1 MTTMTT
7 GTTDYPRLRYRILT
21 HAVEIDVP
29 DAAMRDAVA
38 RVLGHFTP
46 DDGDADDGGMAT
58 ERVQYTLVRS
68 SEQRWMVS
76 RSGSGFGTDT
86 EMTSGLLALEWH
98 LVTDA
103 LAKQTT
109 FFHLHGAALATPGGQ
124 RSVLVVGESGSG
136 KTTLMLALM
145 QRGFLPYSDDVA
157 LIEPE
162 SLLLH
167 PFPRA
172 FHLREGTR
180 ALLRERPDAPLG
192 DFARLPPGFLLPPRY
207 ASAPAPVRFVVF
219 PSLRLGQPPEF
230 VPLTPAESATML
242 LSQTLTLTGTP
253 VLALGTAAR
262 LTVAARCGRL
272 FMGDLAATADLV
284 AALTT
289 EGPAPSPAP

>member
-1 MTTMTT
+1 MTITVTE
-7 GTTDYPRLRYRILT
+7 YPRLRYRILT

-29 DAAMRDAVA
+29 DATMRDAVA

-46 DDGDADDGGMAT
+46 DDGSVAE
-58 ERVQYTLVRS
+58 ERVQYTLTRS
-68 SEQRWMVS
+68 NDQRWMVS
-76 RSGSGFGTDT
+76 RLGSGFGTDT

-103 LAKQTT
+103 LAKQTA
-109 FFHLHGAALATPGGQ
+109 FFHLHGAALATPDG
-124 RSVLVVGESGSG
+124 RSSLLVVGESGSG

-180 ALLRERPDAPLG
+180 SLLGERSDAPLG
-192 DFARLPPGFLLPPRY
+192 DFERLPPGFLLPPRY
-207 ASAPAPVRFVVF
+207 ASTPAPVRFVVF
-219 PSLRLGQPPEF
+219 PMLRLGHPPQF
-230 VPLTPAESATML
+230 VPLAPAESATML

-253 VLALGTAAR
+253 ALALRTAAR
-262 LTVAARCGRL
+262 LTEIARCGRL

-284 AALTT
+284 VALAA
-289 EGPAPSPAP
+289 EGPIPTATP